1 MRKNII
7 LYAPPAAG
15 KGTICEDLQNVYG
28 YEVISI
34 GQVLRNARNPET
46 EVGQKI
52 IACQDQ
58 GILVPDDIVGKALQ
72 AELIKYQDKPF
83 VLDGYPRNIDQ
94 AHVLDSI
101 LTNYIVINLNV
112 ERELAEKRTL
122 GRATCTGCGKIY
134 NIYFEEK
141 KPKQEGICDICNSPL
156 DVRKDDNAN
165 AFKVRFD
172 IYESNAPEILDY
184 FENKGVLYKVD
195 AGHSSEMTR
204 QQVDKIL
211 EEGNE

>member
-15 KGTICEDLQNVYG
+15 KGTICEDLQKVYG

-34 GQVLRNARNPET
+34 GQVLRNARDPKT

-52 IACQDQ
+52 ITCQDQ
-58 GILVPDDIVGKALQ
+58 GILVPDDIVGIALQ
-72 AELIKYQDKPF
+72 AELKKFQDKPF

-94 AHVLDSI
+94 AHVLDNI

-112 ERELAEKRTL
+112 DRELAGKRTL

-141 KPKQEGICDICNSPL
+141 KPKQEGICDVCNSTL
-156 DVRKDDNAN
+156 DVRQDDNAN

-172 IYESNAPEILDY
+172 IYENNAPEILDY
-184 FENKGVLYKVD
+184 FEKKGVLYKVD
-195 AGHSSEMTR
+195 AGHSSEVTR